1 MKVEKMVRIIQIAIG
16 INFLWFGMLKM
27 FPGMS
32 PAESLAIM
40 TIEKLTFGLIA
51 PHISIKL
58 LAIWE
63 VLIGTGFI
71 IGMYPKFFVRIFM
84 LHMVL
89 TFSPLFLFPELCFT
103 VVPLGLTIVGQYII
117 KNLVF
122 IASGALIC
130 NTLVKNNVCAPC
142 SRGEL

>member
-63 VLIGTGFI
+63 VLIGVGFI

-84 LHMVL
+84 LHMIL
-89 TFSPLFLFPELCFT
+89 TFTPLFLFPQLCFT
-103 VVPLGLTIVGQYII
+103 AVPYGLTIVGQYII

-122 IASGALIC
+122 IAAGRLIC
-130 NTLVKNNVCAPC
+130 ITLVKDNVCAPC

>member
-63 VLIGTGFI
+63 VLIGVGFI
-71 IGMYPKFFVRIFM
+71 SGIYTKFFVRIFM
-84 LHMVL
+84 LHMIL
-89 TFSPLFLFPELCFT
+89 TFTPLFLFPELCFT
-103 VVPLGLTIVGQYII
+103 VIPFGLTIVGQYII

-122 IASGALIC
+122 LAAGALIC
-130 NTLVKNNVCAPC
+130 ITLVKNSDCAPC
-142 SRGEL
+142 SRGVI

>member
-1 MKVEKMVRIIQIAIG
+1 MKVEKMVRIIQIVIG

-71 IGMYPKFFVRIFM
+71 IGMSPKFFVRIFM

-89 TFSPLFLFPELCFT
+89 TFTPLFLFPELCFT
-103 VVPLGLTIVGQYII
+103 VVPFGLTIVGQYII
-117 KNLVF
+117 KNIVF
-122 IASGALIC
+122 MAAGALIC
-130 NTLVKNNVCAPC
+130 ITLVKNNLCTPC

>member
-27 FPGMS
+27 CPGVS

-51 PHISIKL
+51 PYISIKL

-63 VLIGTGFI
+63 VLIGVGFI
-71 IGMYPKFFVRIFM
+71 IGIYPKFFVRIFM

-89 TFSPLFLFPELCFT
+89 TFTPLFLFPELCFT
-103 VVPLGLTIVGQYII
+103 VIPFGLTIVGQYII

-122 IASGALIC
+122 LAAGALIC
-130 NTLVKNNVCAPC
+130 TALVKNSECAPC
-142 SRGEL
+142 SRGVI

>member
-63 VLIGTGFI
+63 VLIGIGFI
-71 IGMYPKFFVRIFM
+71 SGMYTKFFVRIFM
-84 LHMVL
+84 LHMIL
-89 TFSPLFLFPELCFT
+89 TFTPLFLFPELCFT

-122 IASGALIC
+122 LAAGALIC
-130 NTLVKNNVCAPC
+130 TILVKNSECVPC
-142 SRGEL
+142 SRGVI